1 MFTPSQAL
9 RLPQDA
15 GCGKSASYIISG
27 KSASAI
33 ISAFRQL
40 PPRLCPQITTVFISK
55 SGLFYEYQKDF
66 SSSEMKR
73 GGKDKGGTKEKRK
86 GNY

>member
-9 RLPQDA
+9 WLPQDA

-40 PPRLCPQITTVFISK
+40 PPRLCPQITSVFISK
-55 SGLFYEYQKDF
+55 SALLRVDQKDF
-66 SSSEMKR
+66 SSSESKR
-73 GGKDKGGTKEKRK
+73 GEKDKGGTED
-86 GNY
+86 